1 VKLTVPILFTA
12 CAMGGCVPFGPRDGY
27 LKVTGVAP
35 ATGVA
40 DCWVAVEQIGG
51 SGSDRR
57 VKVSGQFEAPFVVSP
72 NRSGHKAVLSCGR
85 QVVSS
90 RTFKYGR
97 DVDIGG
103 SVVLPGT
110 AP

>member
-1 VKLTVPILFTA
+1 VKLTVLVLVTA
-12 CAMGGCVPFGPRDGY
+12 CAGGACVPFGPRDGY

-35 ATGVA
+35 AA
-40 DCWVAVEQIGG
+40 DCWVAVEQVGDG
-51 SGSDRR
+51 DSDRK
-57 VKVSGQFEAPFVVSP
+57 VMVSGKFEAPFVVAP
-72 NRSGHKAVLSCGR
+72 NRAGHKAVLSCGN

-97 DVDIGG
+97 DVDFGG
-103 SVVLPGT
+103 EIVLPGT